1 MATDPRRLAFL
12 LAVHR
17 AGGVLAAG
25 DLLHVTP
32 SAVSQQIARLEA
44 EEGYAVLDR
53 GPRGVTLTAAGRVL
67 ADAAERIEA
76 ELLEARQAIAAL
88 GEGVTGQVK
97 IGAFQTAIRAV
108 VAPTLSG
115 LAERHPGVEVDV
127 REHEPAES
135 VRMLRA
141 GDLDVALLE
150 RDVDV
155 DAPAPRGAHD
165 VPLLDEPWRLV
176 IPASMPR
183 PERIDDLRD
192 AQWLG
197 AEADTAAGRALRRLS
212 RTLGVTLATRHAYYD
227 FDTALALVAAGQGV
241 AMLPALALQGMP
253 STGGEVLDGVEVVG
267 LPGLGSRRLVV
278 RHRATRHEPGRA
290 VRAVVDEMVEV
301 SRTLQLA

>member
-1 MATDPRRLAFL
+1 MAIDPRRLAFL

-17 AGGVLAAG
+17 AGGVLAAA

-76 ELLEARQAIAAL
+76 ELIEARQAIAAL
-88 GEGVTGQVK
+88 GEGVTGRVK
-97 IGAFQTAIRAV
+97 LGAFQTAIRAV
-108 VAPTLSG
+108 VAPTLIG
-115 LAERHPGVEVDV
+115 LADEHPGVEVDV
-127 REHEPAES
+127 REHEPAEAQ
-135 VRMLRA
+135 RMLRA
-141 GDLDVALLE
+141 GDLDVVLLE

-176 IPASMPR
+176 IPASMPT

-192 AQWLG
+192 ASWLG
-197 AEADTAAGRALRRLS
+197 PEAGTAADRALRRLS
-212 RTLGVTLATRHAYYD
+212 RTLGTTLATRHVYFD

-241 AMLPALALQGMP
+241 AMLPALALRGLSGP
-253 STGGEVLDGVEVVG
+253 GVEVPDGVEVVG
-267 LPGLGSRRLVV
+267 MPGLGLRRLVV
-278 RHRATRHEPGRA
+278 RHRATRHEPSRA
-290 VRAVVDEMVEV
+290 VRAVVDAMVDVARGLEP
-301 SRTLQLA
+301 A

>member
-17 AGGVLAAG
+17 AGGVLAAA

-67 ADAAERIEA
+67 ADVAERIEA
-76 ELLEARQAIAAL
+76 ELIEARQAIAAL
-88 GEGVTGQVK
+88 GEGVTGRVTL
-97 IGAFQTAIRAV
+97 GAFQTAIRAV
-108 VAPTLSG
+108 VAPTLTG
-115 LAERHPGVEVDV
+115 LAEVHPGVEVDV
-127 REHEPAES
+127 REHEPAEAQ
-135 VRMLRA
+135 RMLRA
-141 GDLDVALLE
+141 GDLDVVLLE

-176 IPASMPR
+176 IPASMPT

-192 AQWLG
+192 ATWLG
-197 AEADTAAGRALRRLS
+197 PEAGTAADRALRRLS
-212 RTLGVTLATRHAYYD
+212 RTLGTTLATRHAYFD

-241 AMLPALALQGMP
+241 AMLPALALQG
-253 STGGEVLDGVEVVG
+253 GESLEGVEVVG
-267 LPGLGSRRLVV
+267 LAGLGTRRLVV
-278 RHRATRHEPGRA
+278 RHRATRHEPSRA
-290 VRAVVDEMVEV
+290 VRAVVDAMLDVARNLELV
-301 SRTLQLA
+301 

>member
-17 AGGVLAAG
+17 AGGVLAAA

-67 ADAAERIEA
+67 ADAAERIET
-76 ELLEARQAIAAL
+76 ELIEARQAIAAL
-88 GEGVTGQVK
+88 GEGVTGRVK
-97 IGAFQTAIRAV
+97 LGAFQTAIRAV
-108 VAPTLSG
+108 VAPTLTR
-115 LAERHPGVEVDV
+115 LAEEHPGVEVDV
-127 REHEPAES
+127 REHEPAEAQ
-135 VRMLRA
+135 RMLRA
-141 GDLDVALLE
+141 GDLDVVLLE

-176 IPASMPR
+176 VPASMPT

-192 AQWLG
+192 AWWLG
-197 AEADTAAGRALRRLS
+197 PEAGTAADRALRRLS
-212 RTLGVTLATRHAYYD
+212 RTLGATLATRHAYFD

-241 AMLPALALQGMP
+241 AMLPALALQG
-253 STGGEVLDGVEVVG
+253 GEGLEGVDVVG
-267 LPGLGSRRLVV
+267 LAGLGSRRLVL

-290 VRAVVDEMVEV
+290 VRAVVDAMLDVARNLELV
-301 SRTLQLA
+301 